1 VVAGHALGPGS
12 HLRAEIVFQEF
23 FTMHADAT
31 AVSSMPSDEFF
42 LARQPILGRDQKLV
56 AFELLFRAAPE
67 HEDAQLTDYAAATAT
82 VISHVSQLGMEQV
95 VGEQLAFVNVD
106 EVVLMSDFVRFLPPD
121 RVILEILETVQP
133 TEEVMARVRELKEL
147 GFKFALDDVIGHSEQ
162 VSKLIDLVDVI
173 KIDLQGIS
181 RDELG
186 CLVQSLRGSRQKL
199 LAEKVETVEEFRL
212 CMELGFEYFQGYYF
226 ARPAILSG
234 KKISP
239 SELVVLRLLEL
250 IGSDADNA
258 TIEAAVKR
266 DALLSLNLLRLVN
279 SRAAGPGRHIE
290 SVSQALVQL
299 GRSQLQRWLQILL
312 YSAPDGRVELDSP
325 LLQMATT
332 RGRLLELMSQTLR
345 PGDVPGAETAFTV
358 GIMSLMDAL
367 LSIPMAAILDRVDVS
382 QDVRAAL
389 LDRVGDYGAML
400 GVAEELEG
408 AQCGRS
414 LALALGKLGLSVKQ
428 IRDIELAAFDWVR
441 GLGASTALA
450 H

>member
-1 VVAGHALGPGS
+1 
-12 HLRAEIVFQEF
+12 
-23 FTMHADAT
+23 MHADAT
-31 AVSSMPSDEFF
+31 AVTSMPSEEFF

-82 VISHVSQLGMEQV
+82 VISHASQLGMEQV

-106 EVVLMSDFVRFLPPD
+106 EVVLKSDFVRFLPPD

-133 TEEVMARVRELKEL
+133 NDEVLARVRELKGL

-173 KIDLQGIS
+173 KVDLKGVT
-181 RDELG
+181 REELTS
-186 CLVQSLRGSRQKL
+186 LANSLRDAPQKL

-212 CMELGFEYFQGYYF
+212 CLELGFEYFQGYYF

-250 IGSDADNA
+250 IGSNADSA
-258 TIEAAVKR
+258 AIEAAVKR
-266 DALLSLNLLRLVN
+266 DALLSMNLLRLVN
-279 SRAAGPGRHIE
+279 SRAAGPDRHIE
-290 SVSQALVQL
+290 SVSQALNQL

-312 YSAPDGRVELDSP
+312 YSTPDGQVELNSP

-332 RGRLLELMSQTLR
+332 RGRLLELMSLALR
-345 PGDVPGAETAFTV
+345 PGDVASAEAAFTI
-358 GIMSLMDAL
+358 GMMSLMDAL
-367 LSIPMAAILDRVDVS
+367 LSIPLAGILARVDVS
-382 QDVRAAL
+382 QEVKGAL
-389 LDRVGDYGAML
+389 LDHAGDYGAML
-400 GVAEELEG
+400 SVAEELEG
-408 AQCGRS
+408 KQCGRS
-414 LALALGKLGLSVKQ
+414 LARALDRLGLSVKQ
-428 IRDIELAAFDWVR
+428 IREIELAAFDWVR
-441 GLGASTALA
+441 GLGAHARP

>member
-250 IGSDADNA
+250 IGSNADNA